1 MKIRW
6 NFDSSGAIQKLVAR
20 GQRSICW
27 FPIPNTSSP
36 NIYIHIISKIFTY
49 ISSILYIT
57 ELVAV
62 DHLWLK
68 IVLIF
73 RILPIQPPIQLL
85 ERSPIVSAHVK
96 MVMFYKTFSSH
107 LILKKGPYFYH
118 IKLRVSFN
126 GMTTLWILAQKWWR
140 HYRSL
145 EKIHFAL

>member
-36 NIYIHIISKIFTY
+36 NIYIHIFSKIFTY

-85 ERSPIVSAHVK
+85 EQSPIVSAHVK

-107 LILKKGPYFYH
+107 LILKKGTYSQYQNKP
-118 IKLRVSFN
+118 KLQNTSPNFWYMV
-126 GMTTLWILAQKWWR
+126 QKC
-140 HYRSL
+140 
-145 EKIHFAL
+145 KVKV